1 MNLAL
6 VDDLPYDLE
15 YLQKLLSEYF
25 SLIHE
30 KLCVSLYSGGE
41 EFLSVFCPGTFDAV
55 FLDNLMDGIN
65 GIQTA
70 RRLRTIDSSIPIIFI
85 TTEESFALE
94 GYTVQAMDYILK
106 PVSRDR
112 LSSVMNRLIGQ
123 KKSRPVIEIKENR
136 MTRYLNLDDV
146 LYVRSVG
153 HFLEIQTAA
162 GSLRPYMSLESFLS
176 LLQQLGEYGESS
188 LGLRF
193 QNCCRGYVVCFDHV
207 SSFTSLSFVMSDGSN
222 VPISRPKYKEMKA
235 AYASYLFIKT
245 RNLVD

>member
-25 SLIHE
+25 SFIHE
-30 KLCVSLYSGGE
+30 KPCFSLYSSGE
-41 EFLSVFCPGTFDAV
+41 EFLSVFCPGKFDAV

-65 GIQTA
+65 GMETA
-70 RRLRTIDSSIPIIFI
+70 RRLRTIDSSLPIIFI

-106 PVSRDR
+106 PVSKDR
-112 LSSVMNRLIGQ
+112 LSSVMNRLTGQ
-123 KKSRPVIEIKENR
+123 KRSRHIIEIKENR

-146 LYVRSVG
+146 LYMRSVG
-153 HFLEIQTAA
+153 HFLEIQTTV
-162 GSLRPYMSLESFLS
+162 GTLKPYMALEYFLS

-193 QNCCRGYVVCFDHV
+193 QNCCRGYVVCLDHV
-207 SSFTSLSFVMSDGSN
+207 SSLTSSNFVMSDGSN
-222 VPISRPKYKEMKA
+222 VPISRPKYKEMRA
-235 AYASYLFIKT
+235 AYASYLFAKT
-245 RNLVD
+245 RDIVD

>member
-25 SLIHE
+25 SFIHE
-30 KLCVSLYSGGE
+30 KPCFSLYSSGE
-41 EFLSVFCPGTFDAV
+41 EFLSVFCPGKFDAV

-65 GIQTA
+65 GMETA
-70 RRLRTIDSSIPIIFI
+70 RRLRTIDSSLPIIFI

-106 PVSRDR
+106 PVSKDR
-112 LSSVMNRLIGQ
+112 LSSVMNRLTGQ
-123 KKSRPVIEIKENR
+123 KRSRHIIEIKENR

-153 HFLEIQTAA
+153 HFLEIQTTV
-162 GSLRPYMSLESFLS
+162 GTLKPYMALEYFLS

-193 QNCCRGYVVCFDHV
+193 QNCCRGYVVCLDHV
-207 SSFTSLSFVMSDGSN
+207 SSLTSSNFLMSDGSN
-222 VPISRPKYKEMKA
+222 VPISRPKYKEMRA
-235 AYASYLFIKT
+235 AYASYLFAKT
-245 RNLVD
+245 RDIVD